1 MDLIDYCNYE
11 FFPDFAVP
19 QILGSSG
26 PHASVYSINT
36 YNVHKIYVVSRFK
49 LNI

>member
-11 FFPDFAVP
+11 SFPEFAVP

-26 PHASVYSINT
+26 PHASVYSIKTN
-36 YNVHKIYVVSRFK
+36 NVHKIYEYLGS
-49 LNI
+49 N